1 VDNGAERKRAALVD
15 VDVNTSSTT
24 GRGAV
29 LDDWSMGELRVRERA
44 RPAYAHPEDVFESEY
59 DRLVRAL
66 TIIAGERE
74 VAADAVQE
82 AFVRLVRRWGRLSSY
97 EDPAGWVRRVA
108 LNQIRDHQ
116 RSLWRQG
123 RLLLRIQQQSSAAQG
138 ALATDEELWEQLR
151 TLPLKQRTAL
161 ALHYVGDL
169 TARET
174 AEVMRISEG
183 AVDQHL
189 HRARRTLKEAL
200 GGLGDE

>member
-1 VDNGAERKRAALVD
+1 VD
-15 VDVNTSSTT
+15 VDINLVDS

-29 LDDWSMGELRVRERA
+29 LDDWSMGEARIRERA
-44 RPAYAHPEDVFESEY
+44 RPTYAYPEDVFEREY
-59 DRLVRAL
+59 DRLVKAL

-82 AFVRLVRRWGRLSSY
+82 AFVRLVRRWDRLSTY

-123 RLLLRIQQQSSAAQG
+123 KLLLRIQQQSPSSPG
-138 ALATDEELWEQLR
+138 ALVTDGELWEQLR

-161 ALHYVGDL
+161 ALYYVGDL

-174 AEVMRISEG
+174 AAVMRISEG
-183 AVDQHL
+183 AVDRHL

-200 GGLGDE
+200 GGSRDE